1 MSAAEQVKTIETLEK
16 RIAELELENKR
27 LHDSVDYLT
36 RKLFGRSS
44 EKTSV
49 LALGQMSLLF
59 LMKQKLRLI
68 QRRRN
73 LN

>member
-44 EKTSV
+44 EDIRPC
-49 LALGQMSLLF
+49 LGQMSLYF
-59 LMKQKLRLI
+59 
-68 QRRRN
+68 
-73 LN
+73 